1 MYTLVTGG
9 TGFVISN
16 LLRELGI
23 HGHQIISLDVTPPDS
38 MVNDYLKPWAEQV
51 HWIEG
56 DVLSST
62 VLNDIAMKYP
72 IKRIVHGA
80 AITPGRGDI
89 EVKRSRQIVDINL
102 QGTVNLLELASQI
115 RVERF
120 VYVSSSAV
128 YWKASSSEGPQ
139 TEATP
144 LEPHGL
150 YSVTKYVSELL
161 TRRYGELHGFE
172 VASVRLGGPYG
183 PMERVTGHRTNMS
196 QLYQWTG
203 QAIRGETITPEPQEP
218 RDYTYVGDIVAGIR
232 TVLDASV
239 LPNDVY
245 NLASGVGISL
255 DELLLAFEKVV
266 PEAKFSKSPPAQRG
280 SRIENLS
287 RGILSIDLIKDDL
300 GFEPQYDLQS
310 GLSSYMQWRKEYQI
324 SN

>member
-16 LLRELGI
+16 LLRELGV
-23 HGHQIISLDVTPPDS
+23 HGHEIISLDITPPDPI
-38 MVNDYLKPWAEQV
+38 VREYLQQWSDQI
-51 HWIEG
+51 HWVQG
-56 DVLSST
+56 DVLEPKI
-62 VLNDIAMKYP
+62 LDEIAKNYP

-89 EVKRSRQIVDINL
+89 EVKRSRQIIDINL
-102 QGTVNLLELASQI
+102 QGTVNLLELAAQ
-115 RVERF
+115 VHVKRF

-128 YWKASSSEGPQ
+128 YWKASSADGPQ
-139 TEATP
+139 TEAMP

-172 VASVRLGGPYG
+172 AASVRLGGPYG

-203 QAIRGETITPEPQEP
+203 QAIRGETITAEPQEP

-255 DELLLAFEKVV
+255 NELVAAFEKVV
-266 PEAKFSKSPPAQRG
+266 PEARFSEEPTVEETRV
-280 SRIENLS
+280 ENLR
-287 RGILSIDLIKDDL
+287 RGILSIDLIKQDL
-300 GFEPQYDLQS
+300 GFEPQHNLES
-310 GLSSYMQWRKEYQI
+310 GLSSYMQWRKD
-324 SN
+324 SKFFN